1 MYLAQV
7 ESIDGCT
14 MWLSVPVSVV
24 NSYLPLS
31 PSMKLR
37 SPSISWLHKYSFSVT
52 RYRVRIGGKTPTHCQ
67 WVLSLSLSTVSSERR
82 CLRQGSSN
90 LHDAPVGR
98 PTSSVEL
105 PAESAGLLCIS
116 EFIGRCG
123 SNLKD
128 PTRKTCCCAENDRFR
143 SRRHGPIVYYVL
155 RVRTQ
160 LHLHSTHAWSLI
172 SSWIILGLCFP
183 YNLFYFCVNHCL
195 CATYCE
201 VNQIQKHKLRFV
213 VVNNTSEIVT
223 IWSVWERKTSSWR
236 HDVKFA
242 RHMDG
247 DICLHRYGKF

>member
-1 MYLAQV
+1 MYLSQVEHCWLNDYVTVSASVSGELLPTSVTFHEVTQSINLLTAQV
-7 ESIDGCT
+7 LLFRHEIPGTNRRQDTHS
-14 MWLSVPVSVV
+14 LSVGPVTVDCR
-24 NSYLPLS
+24 
-31 PSMKLR
+31 R
-37 SPSISWLHKYSFSVT
+37 SAAAC
-52 RYRVRIGGKTPTHCQ
+52 VRT
-67 WVLSLSLSTVSSERR
+67 
-82 CLRQGSSN
+82 QGSSN
-90 LHDAPVGR
+90 LHDAPVG
-98 PTSSVEL
+98 TSSVEL

-116 EFIGRCG
+116 DFIGRCG

-143 SRRHGPIVYYVL
+143 SRRHGTIVYYVL

-183 YNLFYFCVNHCL
+183 YNFFYFCVNHCL
-195 CATYCE
+195 CVSYCE

-213 VVNNTSEIVT
+213 VVNNTFKIVT

-247 DICLHRYGKF
+247 DVCLHRYGKF

>member
-7 ESIDGCT
+7 EHW
-14 MWLSVPVSVV
+14 WLNYYVTVSAV
-24 NSYLPLS
+24 SGELLPT
-31 PSMKLR
+31 
-37 SPSISWLHKYSFSVT
+37 SVT
-52 RYRVRIGGKTPTHCQ
+52 FHEVTQSINLLTAQVSRDTVRIHCQ
-67 WVLSLSLSTVSSERR
+67 WVLSLRLSTVSSERR

-90 LHDAPVGR
+90 LHDAPVG
-98 PTSSVEL
+98 TSSVEL

-116 EFIGRCG
+116 DFIGRCG

-128 PTRKTCCCAENDRFR
+128 PTRKTCCCSENDSFR

-160 LHLHSTHAWSLI
+160 LHLHSMHAWSSI

-183 YNLFYFCVNHCL
+183 YNLFYFCVNHCV
-195 CATYCE
+195 CASYCE

-213 VVNNTSEIVT
+213 VVNNTFEIVT

-247 DICLHRYGKF
+247 DVCLHRYGKF

>member
-7 ESIDGCT
+7 EHW
-14 MWLSVPVSVV
+14 WLNDYVTVSASVSGEL
-24 NSYLPLS
+24 LPT
-31 PSMKLR
+31 
-37 SPSISWLHKYSFSVT
+37 SVT
-52 RYRVRIGGKTPTHCQ
+52 FHEVTQSINLLTAQVLLFRHEIPVRIGGKTPTHCQ
-67 WVLSLSLSTVSSERR
+67 WVLSLWLSTVSSERR

-90 LHDAPVGR
+90 LHDAPVG
-98 PTSSVEL
+98 TSSVEL
-105 PAESAGLLCIS
+105 PAESAVLLCIS
-116 EFIGRCG
+116 DFIGRCG

-128 PTRKTCCCAENDRFR
+128 PTRKTCCCTENDRFR
-143 SRRHGPIVYYVL
+143 IGPIVYYVL

-183 YNLFYFCVNHCL
+183 CNWFYFCINHCV
-195 CATYCE
+195 CASYCE

-213 VVNNTSEIVT
+213 VVNNTFEIVT

-247 DICLHRYGKF
+247 DVCLYRYGKL